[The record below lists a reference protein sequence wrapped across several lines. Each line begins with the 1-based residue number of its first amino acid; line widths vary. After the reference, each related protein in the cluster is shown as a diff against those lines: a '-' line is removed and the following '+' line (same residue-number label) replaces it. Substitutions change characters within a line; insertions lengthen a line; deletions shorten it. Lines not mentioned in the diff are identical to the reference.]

1 MLGYRWERER
11 GEFVQVVGVRE
22 GSWYCRSVGS
32 KRSELVQV
40 LGGREGG
47 WYKCWESER
56 ERGVGTVEVLG
67 VREESWY
74 C

>member
-1 MLGYRWERER
+1 MFRGLGIIAS
-11 GEFVQVVGVRE
+11 GLGGCE
-22 GSWYCRSVGS
+22 GSLGRRCARG
-32 KRSELVQV
+32 SELRGACAGQV